1 MQRIAI
7 LGCSGSGKST
17 LARKLGAA
25 LDLPVVHMD
34 QHYFS
39 PGWVEPN
46 HDDWRA
52 KVADLCAQ
60 EKWVMDGNYSKTHDI
75 RLSRADLIIFLD
87 VPTGVCFWRVL
98 KRTILSWGKVR
109 ADSAPGCPE
118 RFDPQFLA
126 YVLSFRRKRAPR
138 IKKILVDLDK
148 SVRILSNSNDI
159 DSFLEEISAE
169 CS

>member
-39 PGWVEPN
+39 PGWAKPD

-52 KVADLCAQ
+52 TVAALCAEDQ
-60 EKWVMDGNYSKTHDI
+60 WVMEGNYSKTHDI
-75 RLSRADLIIFLD
+75 RLPCADLIIFLD
-87 VPTGVCFWRVL
+87 FPTWLCVWRVL
-98 KRTILSWGKVR
+98 KRYWIYKGKTR
-109 ADSAPGCPE
+109 PDLAPGCPE
-118 RFDPQFLA
+118 KLDFQFLN
-126 YVLSFRRKRAPR
+126 YVLTFRRKRAPK
-138 IKKILVDLDK
+138 IKDKLFQLDK
-148 SVRILSNSNDI
+148 SVRILSHPSEMNKLLKE
-159 DSFLEEISAE
+159 FSA
-169 CS
+169 